1 MPKEAEMMKRV
12 SKLILAVVPALLL
25 AGHAVAQPMGYS
37 FGGYPSRLDPQV
49 NIYLSARYD
58 HLLQV
63 SPGFRAYRMR
73 KECRP
78 INWPGLRAD
87 CLASF
92 DQYEPI
98 IAGYGW
104 RYH

>member
-1 MPKEAEMMKRV
+1 MRSV
-12 SKLILAVVPALLL
+12 SKLALAAAAVMLL
-25 AGHAVAQPMGYS
+25 AGSANAQSMGYS
-37 FGGYPSRLDPQV
+37 FGGAPSRADPRV
-49 NIYLSARYD
+49 NVWLSARYD

-78 INWPGLRAD
+78 INWPGLRER

-98 IAGYGW
+98 LY
-104 RYH
+104 RR